1 MILDDDDIFAGNP
14 QDNFFDIVYNA
25 NRNLVEFEIEKL
37 VEKLLIC
44 EELLKK
50 NGVEDIDKEVLQY
63 KYNNLDKLEV
73 LKRDEFMHLTG
84 NIVSQN
90 E

>member
-50 NGVEDIDKEVLQY
+50 NGVEDIEKDVLEY
-63 KYNNLDKLEV
+63 KYNNLDKLDD
-73 LKRDEFMHLTG
+73 LKKDEFMHLTG